1 LIQWIDDDIKV
12 VHEDVSA
19 YIALDVVIIDWQHGS
34 AQCLS
39 WKDLSSYDFLR
50 ITKDGFILVSVQPTS
65 EARLRDV
72 VFQ

>member
-1 LIQWIDDDIKV
+1 LIQWIDDDIEV
-12 VHEDVSA
+12 VHADVST
-19 YIALDVVIIDWQHGS
+19 YIALAVAIIDWQHGS
-34 AQCLS
+34 VQCLS

-65 EARLRDV
+65 EAQLRDV